1 MPIAIEMP
9 KLSDTMT
16 EGTLVRWIKKV
27 GDNVAVGDVLAE
39 VETDK
44 ATMEMEAFDEGI
56 LSEIYV
62 QDGGKVEVG
71 QKLALLVGKDEKVEP
86 AAAKTAPEEKVTPQK
101 DQQKAVEAAP
111 KPTTA
116 ELKAGAPPEP
126 GKGEPPMDARSA
138 PLEPEAI
145 GRVKAS
151 PLARKVAAE
160 MGVNLETLHGSG
172 PGGRIVRE
180 DVLAAA
186 KAPPPRPPGPPQ
198 PVTPKTPAFAPALED
213 KKIALSGMRRTIAA
227 RLLESKTTIPHFYLQ
242 AEIDAEPLTRLRQE
256 INAAAESA
264 GVGKLTVNDFILKAT
279 AVAAT
284 RVPLAN
290 AAFAG
295 DSIVQ
300 FANVQLACAV
310 AVEEGLVTP
319 VIREA
324 QKKSVS
330 QLSVEIKDLAAR
342 ARSKK
347 LKPEEYQG
355 GTITVSNLGG
365 YGVEQFYA
373 IVNPPQ
379 AVIVSVGTIVK
390 KPVINA
396 AGQVVP
402 GQRIILGVSCDHRVV
417 DGAVG
422 AQLLGEL
429 KKFLENP
436 TLVLISKR
444 LYEIRPC
451 RHRRR
456 SRRLCRGNPRCP
468 TWQESCLRRNG
479 EGRGNMS

>member
-27 GDNVAVGDVLAE
+27 GDSVAVGDVLAE

-56 LSEIYV
+56 LAEILV
-62 QDGGKVEVG
+62 QDGSKVEVG
-71 QKLALLVGKDEKVEP
+71 QQLALLTGKGEKIESGAAKPSPAQEP
-86 AAAKTAPEEKVTPQK
+86 ASEKKEAKAAPAKEPAQAETPAATETPSDDSPK
-101 DQQKAVEAAP
+101 PSTEAAP
-111 KPTTA
+111 VT
-116 ELKAGAPPEP
+116 
-126 GKGEPPMDARSA
+126 
-138 PLEPEAI
+138 
-145 GRVKAS
+145 GRIKAS
-151 PLARKVAAE
+151 PLAKKIAAE
-160 MGVNLETLHGSG
+160 LGVDLSQLQGSG

-180 DVLAAA
+180 DVVAAG
-186 KAPPPRPPGPPQ
+186 KSAPPKQEVAPQ
-198 PVTPKTPAFAPALED
+198 PAAPKPTALLPVLED
-213 KKIALSGMRRTIAA
+213 KKIPLSGMRKTIAA

-242 AEIDAEPLTRLRQE
+242 AEIDAEPLANLRHT
-256 INAAAESA
+256 INSAAESA
-264 GVGKLTVNDFILKAT
+264 GLAKLTVNDFILKAT
-279 AVAAT
+279 ASAAA

-290 AAFAG
+290 ASFGG
-295 DSIVQ
+295 DSIIQ

-310 AVEEGLVTP
+310 AVDEGLVTP

-324 QKKSVS
+324 QKKSIGQIS
-330 QLSVEIKDLAAR
+330 TAIKDLASR

-355 GTITVSNLGG
+355 GTITVSNLGA

-373 IVNPPQ
+373 IINPPQ

-390 KPVINA
+390 KPVLNA

-422 AQLLGEL
+422 AQFLGEL

-436 TLVLISKR
+436 TLMML
-444 LYEIRPC
+444 
-451 RHRRR
+451 
-456 SRRLCRGNPRCP
+456 
-468 TWQESCLRRNG
+468 
-479 EGRGNMS
+479 

>member
-1 MPIAIEMP
+1 MPSVSSRKSWISANILLFMPITIEMP

-44 ATMEMEAFDEGI
+44 ATMEMEAFDEGV
-56 LSEIYV
+56 LTEIYV
-62 QDGGKVEVG
+62 QDGNKAEVG
-71 QKLALLVGKDEKVEP
+71 QKLAILAAKGEKIDSAGNKPSPENKPEP
-86 AAAKTAPEEKVTPQK
+86 KQPKEEPASAAAKE
-101 DQQKAVEAAP
+101 
-111 KPTTA
+111 TA
-116 ELKAGAPPEP
+116 ESKAPAKTDGAQETP
-126 GKGEPPMDARSA
+126 SA
-138 PLEPEAI
+138 PLETTTPSRI
-145 GRVKAS
+145 KAS
-151 PLARKVAAE
+151 PLARKIAAE
-160 MGVNLETLHGSG
+160 LGVDLGTLQGSG
-172 PGGRIVRE
+172 PGGRIIRE
-180 DVLAAA
+180 DVVAGGPSAAPKPA
-186 KAPPPRPPGPPQ
+186 SSPPASAPKAP
-198 PVTPKTPAFAPALED
+198 ALIPALED
-213 KKIALSGMRRTIAA
+213 KKIPLSGMRKTIAS

-242 AEIDAEPLTRLRQE
+242 AEIDAGPLTSLRQT
-256 INAAAESA
+256 INAAAEAA
-264 GVGKLTVNDFILKAT
+264 GLGKLTVNDFILKAT

-284 RVPLAN
+284 RIPLAN

-295 DSIVQ
+295 DSILQ

-324 QKKSVS
+324 QSKTIGQISAA
-330 QLSVEIKDLAAR
+330 IKDLASR

-347 LKPEEYQG
+347 LKPDEYQG
-355 GTITVSNLGG
+355 GTITVSNLGA

-373 IVNPPQ
+373 IINPPQ

-396 AGQVVP
+396 AGEIVP

-422 AQLLGEL
+422 AQFLGEM

-436 TLVLISKR
+436 TLLLI
-444 LYEIRPC
+444 
-451 RHRRR
+451 
-456 SRRLCRGNPRCP
+456 
-468 TWQESCLRRNG
+468 
-479 EGRGNMS
+479 

>member
-27 GDNVAVGDVLAE
+27 GDNIAVGDVLAE
-39 VETDK
+39 IETDK
-44 ATMEMEAFDEGI
+44 ATMEMEAFDEGV
-56 LSEIYV
+56 LAEIYV
-62 QDGGKVEVG
+62 QDGNKADVG
-71 QKLALLVGKDEKVEP
+71 QKLALLVGKGEKVESGGP
-86 AAAKTAPEEKVTPQK
+86 QPVQESKSTPQK
-101 DQQKAVEAAP
+101 KEEKEAVESPKETAKTEKPPTKQGQEDSESAPVEAA
-111 KPTTA
+111 
-116 ELKAGAPPEP
+116 G
-126 GKGEPPMDARSA
+126 GER
-138 PLEPEAI
+138 I
-145 GRVKAS
+145 KAS
-151 PLARKVAAE
+151 PLAKKIAAE
-160 MGVNLETLHGSG
+160 LGVDLGSLQGTG

-180 DVLAAA
+180 DVVAAGKSTPPKQA
-186 KAPPPRPPGPPQ
+186 VAQAPA
-198 PVTPKTPAFAPALED
+198 TPKPPAFIPALED
-213 KKIALSGMRRTIAA
+213 KKIPLSGMRKTIAA

-242 AEIDAEPLTRLRQE
+242 AEIDAEPLATLRHS

-264 GVGKLTVNDFILKAT
+264 GLGKLTVNDFILKAT
-279 AVAAT
+279 VVAAT

-290 AAFAG
+290 AAFGG
-295 DSIVQ
+295 DSIIQ

-324 QKKSVS
+324 QKKSIGQIS
-330 QLSVEIKDLAAR
+330 AAIKDLASR

-355 GTITVSNLGG
+355 GTITVSNLGA

-373 IVNPPQ
+373 IINPPQ

-422 AQLLGEL
+422 AQFLGEL
-429 KKFLENP
+429 KKFLEHP
-436 TLVLISKR
+436 TLL
-444 LYEIRPC
+444 L
-451 RHRRR
+451 
-456 SRRLCRGNPRCP
+456 L
-468 TWQESCLRRNG
+468 
-479 EGRGNMS
+479 

>member
-44 ATMEMEAFDEGI
+44 ATMEMEAFDEGV
-56 LSEIYV
+56 LTEIYV
-62 QDGGKVEVG
+62 QDGNKVEVG
-71 QKLALLVGKDEKVEP
+71 QKLAILLGKGEKIDSEASKPDQENKASPEKKADQP
-86 AAAKTAPEEKVTPQK
+86 AAARSKEPIATQAPGTAPGEKNSEQAP
-101 DQQKAVEAAP
+101 AAP
-111 KPTTA
+111 IAT
-116 ELKAGAPPEP
+116 
-126 GKGEPPMDARSA
+126 
-138 PLEPEAI
+138 
-145 GRVKAS
+145 GRLKAS
-151 PLARKVAAE
+151 PLAKKVAAE
-160 MGVNLETLHGSG
+160 LGVDLGTIQGSG

-180 DVLAAA
+180 DVVASG
-186 KAPPPRPPGPPQ
+186 KTTTSAPPPPPKSEAAPQ
-198 PVTPKTPAFAPALED
+198 PVAPKAQTVAPALED
-213 KKIALSGMRRTIAA
+213 KKLPLSGMRKTIAA

-242 AEIDAEPLTRLRQE
+242 AEIDAEPLTLLRHS

-264 GVGKLTVNDFILKAT
+264 GLGKLTVNDFILKAT
-279 AVAAT
+279 AAAAA

-290 AAFAG
+290 AAFGG
-295 DSIVQ
+295 DSIIQ
-300 FANVQLACAV
+300 FAGVQLACAV

-324 QKKSVS
+324 QNKSIS
-330 QLSVEIKDLAAR
+330 QISAAIKDLASR

-355 GTITVSNLGG
+355 GTITVSNLGA

-373 IVNPPQ
+373 IINPPQ
-379 AVIVSVGTIVK
+379 AVIVSVGAIVK

-396 AGQVVP
+396 AGQIVP
-402 GQRIILGVSCDHRVV
+402 GQRIVLGVSCDHRVV

-422 AQLLGEL
+422 AEFLGEL

-436 TLVLISKR
+436 TLL
-444 LYEIRPC
+444 L
-451 RHRRR
+451 
-456 SRRLCRGNPRCP
+456 L
-468 TWQESCLRRNG
+468 
-479 EGRGNMS
+479 

>member
-44 ATMEMEAFDEGI
+44 ATMEMEAFDEGV
-56 LSEIYV
+56 LTEIYV
-62 QDGGKVEVG
+62 QDGNKAEVG
-71 QKLALLVGKDEKVEP
+71 QKLALLAAKGEKIDSGGPKPVPENKP
-86 AAAKTAPEEKVTPQK
+86 APEKKEEKSRSCTAERNDRDQGASQNGWQRQKRPSAPAEAAA
-101 DQQKAVEAAP
+101 
-111 KPTTA
+111 
-116 ELKAGAPPEP
+116 AG
-126 GKGEPPMDARSA
+126 R
-138 PLEPEAI
+138 I
-145 GRVKAS
+145 KAS
-151 PLARKVAAE
+151 PLAKKVATE
-160 MGVNLETLHGSG
+160 MGVDLGTLQGSG

-180 DVLAAA
+180 DVVAAG
-186 KAPPPRPPGPPQ
+186 KSTAPKPAGSPQ
-198 PVTPKTPAFAPALED
+198 PSTPKSPAFVPALED
-213 KKIALSGMRRTIAA
+213 KKIPLSGMRKTIAS

-242 AEIDAEPLTRLRQE
+242 AEIDAEPLTSLRQT

-264 GVGKLTVNDFILKAT
+264 GLGKLTVNDFILKAT

-284 RVPLAN
+284 RIPLAN
-290 AAFAG
+290 AAFGG
-295 DSIVQ
+295 DSIIQ

-324 QKKSVS
+324 QKKTIGQISAA
-330 QLSVEIKDLAAR
+330 IKDLASR

-347 LKPEEYQG
+347 LKPDEYQG
-355 GTITVSNLGG
+355 GTITVSNLGA

-373 IVNPPQ
+373 IINPPQ

-396 AGQVVP
+396 AGQIVP

-422 AQLLGEL
+422 AQFLGEM

-436 TLVLISKR
+436 TLLLI
-444 LYEIRPC
+444 
-451 RHRRR
+451 
-456 SRRLCRGNPRCP
+456 
-468 TWQESCLRRNG
+468 
-479 EGRGNMS
+479 

>member
-27 GDNVAVGDVLAE
+27 GDSVAVGDVLAE

-56 LSEIYV
+56 LAEILV
-62 QDGGKVEVG
+62 QDGSKVEVG
-71 QKLALLVGKDEKVEP
+71 QQLALLTGKGEKIESGKAKPSPAQEP
-86 AAAKTAPEEKVTPQK
+86 ASEKKETKAAPAEEPAQAETPAATDTPSDDSPK
-101 DQQKAVEAAP
+101 PSTEAAP
-111 KPTTA
+111 VT
-116 ELKAGAPPEP
+116 
-126 GKGEPPMDARSA
+126 
-138 PLEPEAI
+138 
-145 GRVKAS
+145 GRIKAS
-151 PLARKVAAE
+151 PLAKKIAAE
-160 MGVNLETLHGSG
+160 LGVDLSQLQGSG

-180 DVLAAA
+180 DVVAAG
-186 KAPPPRPPGPPQ
+186 KSAPPKQEVAPQ
-198 PVTPKTPAFAPALED
+198 PAAPKPTALVPALED
-213 KKIALSGMRRTIAA
+213 KKIPLSGMRKTIAA

-242 AEIDAEPLTRLRQE
+242 AEVDAEPLTILRQS

-264 GVGKLTVNDFILKAT
+264 GLGKLTVNDFILKAT
-279 AVAAT
+279 AMAAA

-290 AAFAG
+290 AAFGG
-295 DSIVQ
+295 DSIIQ

-324 QKKSVS
+324 QNKSIS
-330 QLSVEIKDLAAR
+330 QISAAIKDLAAR

-355 GTITVSNLGG
+355 GTITVSNLGA

-373 IVNPPQ
+373 IINPPQ
-379 AVIVSVGTIVK
+379 AVIVSVGTILK
-390 KPVINA
+390 KPVVNS
-396 AGQVVP
+396 AGQIVP

-422 AQLLGEL
+422 AQFLGEL

-436 TLVLISKR
+436 TLL
-444 LYEIRPC
+444 L
-451 RHRRR
+451 
-456 SRRLCRGNPRCP
+456 L
-468 TWQESCLRRNG
+468 
-479 EGRGNMS
+479 